1 MEMDSMSLRIVIF
14 GANGPTG
21 QILTRQAL
29 AKGYSVTAVTR
40 HPEQFGQQHEQL
52 RVVYGDVYEP
62 SSVAAAIRNQDA
74 VLSVVG
80 APFSWKAITVYSQS
94 ATAIVQGMQAAGVR
108 RLLCTSAG
116 GTNPHFDPDEGFVF
130 GLIIKP
136 TIGRTLYKDM
146 RRQEKI
152 VMDSDLDWTIVRPA
166 RLVTHPTVTSYQI
179 KEAYMV
185 PGQRRTAYVDV
196 ADFMLTNITGD
207 HYLRKAVA
215 IASPI

>member
-1 MEMDSMSLRIVIF
+1 MSLRIVIF

-62 SSVAAAIRNQDA
+62 SSVAAAIRDQDA
-74 VLSVVG
+74 VLSVIGV
-80 APFSWKAITVYSQS
+80 PYSWKAITVYSQS
-94 ATAIVQGMQAAGVR
+94 ATAIVQGMQAASVR

-130 GLIIKP
+130 GRIIKP

-166 RLVTHPTVTSYQI
+166 QLVTHPTVTSYQV

-185 PGQRRTAYVDV
+185 PGQRRTAYTDL
-196 ADFMLTNITGD
+196 ADFMLTNISGD
-207 HYLRKAVA
+207 RYLRKAVA
-215 IASPI
+215 VASTV

>member
-1 MEMDSMSLRIVIF
+1 MSLRIVVF

-29 AKGYSVTAVTR
+29 AAGHSVTAVTR
-40 HPEQFGQQHEQL
+40 HPEQFGQQHERL

-62 SSVAAAIRNQDA
+62 SSVATAIRNQDA
-74 VLSVVG
+74 VLSLVG
-80 APFSWKAITVYSQS
+80 VPYSWKTITVYSQS
-94 ATAIVQGMQAAGVR
+94 ATAIVEGMEAAGVR

-116 GTNPHFDPDEGFVF
+116 GTNPNYDPNEGFIF
-130 GLIIKP
+130 GRIIKP
-136 TIGRTLYKDM
+136 IIGRTLYEDM

-152 VMDSDLDWTIVRPA
+152 VMDSELDWTIVRPA
-166 RLVTHPTVTSYQI
+166 RLVTSPAVSDYQI

-185 PGQRRTAYVDV
+185 PGYRRTAYADV
-196 ADFMLTNITGD
+196 ADFMLANVTSD
-207 HYLRKAVA
+207 RYLRKAVA